1 MVVAA
6 ACASGS
12 SPNSLSL
19 LSLSLCTA
27 LSDSRILFGYILFN
41 IILSLIGFY
50 LYSVKSHKQVTPKRS
65 SSAVQGEAA
74 AGGLDNENE
83 KPLSKSDS
91 SEAGAEIA
99 TGEPSKQPSTA
110 PSSADSPVMTPRH

>member
-1 MVVAA
+1 MPLGRV
-6 ACASGS
+6 
-12 SPNSLSL
+12 LT
-19 LSLSLCTA
+19 LSLSSPLP
-27 LSDSRILFGYILFN
+27 LSLRRILFSYIAFN
-41 IILSLIGFY
+41 IFLALAGFY
-50 LYSVKSHKQVTPKRS
+50 IYSVRSHKQVTPKRS